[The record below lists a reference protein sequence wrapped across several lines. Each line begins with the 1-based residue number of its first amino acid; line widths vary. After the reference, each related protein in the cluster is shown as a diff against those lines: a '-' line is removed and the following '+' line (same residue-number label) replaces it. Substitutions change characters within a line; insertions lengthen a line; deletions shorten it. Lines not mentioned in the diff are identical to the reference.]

1 MNQIFRKL
9 SMALCADTNL
19 SASLSDEYFEILA
32 PDVNFLPLLN
42 AYSKI
47 LNTNPSDILI
57 EIQNQLL
64 TNSDYKLLIK
74 EIIKLWYLGK
84 TERKG
89 INELKG
95 KSYYF
100 HYEALIWKVLHTHP
114 AGLTGGY
121 FGYWSYKP
129 EN

>member
-1 MNQIFRKL
+1 MKVIFKQL
-9 SMALCADTNL
+9 SIVLCADTNL

-32 PDVNFLPLLN
+32 SDVNFIPLLN
-42 AYSKI
+42 DYKKI
-47 LNTNPSDILI
+47 LDTNPSDII
-57 EIQNQLL
+57 FEIQNLLL
-64 TNSDYKLLIK
+64 TNNGYKLLIK

-84 TERKG
+84 SDRKE
-89 INELKG
+89 IVDLKR
-95 KSYYF
+95 KNHYF
-100 HYEALIWKVLHTHP
+100 HYDALIWKVLHTHP